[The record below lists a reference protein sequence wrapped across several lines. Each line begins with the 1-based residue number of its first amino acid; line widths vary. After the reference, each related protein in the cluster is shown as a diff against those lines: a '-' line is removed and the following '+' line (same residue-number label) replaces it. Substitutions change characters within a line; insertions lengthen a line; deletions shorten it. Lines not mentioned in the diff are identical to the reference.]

1 MKYFVLFG
9 DYDYELEL
17 EQYDSEQEALNRVI
31 EIKCNYTDQKIHVIK
46 GSKLEI
52 VASYALKECGGEK

>member
-17 EQYDSEQEALNRVI
+17 ELWDSESQALKRVV
-31 EIKCNYTDQKIHVIK
+31 EIKENSPDQRIHVIK
-46 GSKLEI
+46 GDKLEI
-52 VASYALKECGGEK
+52 VASYALKQGENK

>member
-17 EQYDSEQEALNRVI
+17 EQYDSESQALKRVV
-31 EIKCNYTDQKIHVIK
+31 EIKENYPDDKRIHVIK
-46 GSKLEI
+46 GDKLKV
-52 VASYALKECGGEK
+52 VANYAFKED